1 MAFLA
6 VHTLG
11 TMLRITICSVEQI
24 EGELF
29 SIDIG
34 GYDRALDS
42 IVLRQQHEHGTA
54 DYTWIKTA
62 HIQEVIVK
70 GPPAS
75 ELLDLPSIDL
85 KCVEARANQ
94 SEAAALEEFERH
106 EIAGAEF
113 VAHCRRSP
121 IVVRTLEGIE
131 HGTDLEI
138 CETQWALKSRVAALV
153 GVSVARVQL
162 CHGATLLRGDTIPIE
177 DLGVQTGAEVTLVLD
192 SCAGTYQEVNGDQEN
207 NGKAWLRLVL
217 GDDGSA
223 CLTNWQDYGENY
235 LEDEWVGS
243 WEEVKSHNGAEDGT
257 VRSPASPWRSVCMV
271 TIQSG
276 CSRRRMMEHRQES
289 HMSLTSHRFL
299 DIHSSLP

>member
-1 MAFLA
+1 M
-6 VHTLG
+6 
-11 TMLRITICSVEQI
+11 
-24 EGELF
+24 
-29 SIDIG
+29 
-34 GYDRALDS
+34 
-42 IVLRQQHEHGTA
+42 
-54 DYTWIKTA
+54 
-62 HIQEVIVK
+62 
-70 GPPAS
+70 
-75 ELLDLPSIDL
+75 
-85 KCVEARANQ
+85 
-94 SEAAALEEFERH
+94 
-106 EIAGAEF
+106 
-113 VAHCRRSP
+113 
-121 IVVRTLEGIE
+121 RTLEGLSNMILTSKFAK
-131 HGTDLEI
+131 HR
-138 CETQWALKSRVAALV
+138 ALKSRVAALV